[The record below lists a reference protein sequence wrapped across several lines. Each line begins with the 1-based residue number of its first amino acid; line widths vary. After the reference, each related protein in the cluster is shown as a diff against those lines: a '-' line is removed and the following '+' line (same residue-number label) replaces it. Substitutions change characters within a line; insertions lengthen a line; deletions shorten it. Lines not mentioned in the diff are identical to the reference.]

1 MISIQ
6 NLFFFIFSSMVRSTK
21 RIPKTL
27 FIASTTIVGG
37 ISILFGQFASPARKN
52 GDPFGRLMALLSLSL
67 SSIHVGTCSNSPFSL
82 AYFLTR
88 SIISFFFFL
97 SCTGLGGSRSLYL
110 SQSEASFPSIL
121 LSRFSKTKMYLNT
134 LKYSS

>member
-88 SIISFFFFL
+88 SIISFFF
-97 SCTGLGGSRSLYL
+97 
-110 SQSEASFPSIL
+110 SFPVPVSEDRARYTCHKAKL
-121 LSRFSKTKMYLNT
+121 ASRRSFCQDLVKQRCI
-134 LKYSS
+134 